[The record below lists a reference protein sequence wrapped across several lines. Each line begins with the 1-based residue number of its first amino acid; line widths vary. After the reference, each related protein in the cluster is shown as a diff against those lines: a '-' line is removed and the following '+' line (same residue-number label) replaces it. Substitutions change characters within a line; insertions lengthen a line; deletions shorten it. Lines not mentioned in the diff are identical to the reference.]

1 MKENSY
7 YRFFKNLSNKSK
19 FNIVMSLR
27 DGPMSVSDITKKVGE
42 EQSKVS
48 HNLRSLRSCNILKVK
63 QDGKKRIYSLNGKT
77 VIPIIQIV
85 EKHVKNNCPRKCCK

>member
-7 YRFFKNLSNKSK
+7 YMFFKNLSNKSK
-19 FNIVMSLR
+19 FNIIMSLR
-27 DGPMSVSDITKKVGE
+27 DGPMSVNDITKKVGE

-77 VIPIIQIV
+77 IIPIIQIV
-85 EKHVKNNCPRKCCK
+85 ETHVKNNCTRGCCK